1 MGNCIAA
8 LKRLKTKL
16 AIDVDYK
23 SMDSIQD
30 SASTVDEVSAIDYT
44 TINTNR
50 EFHNEEAST
59 YWLPKDEEEQRRLA
73 GQHFAYKELFGG
85 NLLSSVCNSLDFE
98 KGISVLDIGCGSG
111 VWIMDMINDYPNCTY
126 HGCDIVDTTNKVL
139 KIDQFTYSHGNIVKG
154 LPYKDDTFDFVHMRF
169 FIFALRAEEWPIA
182 IKEAIRVVKPGG
194 MVQFYEAGFECLII
208 VVKHISV
215 VNILAASKGQNPDI
229 ALILEDLIS
238 VNDNVVIVQS
248 DHRQCMLNSGT
259 TTSKKFIWD
268 GLELI
273 KSTFST
279 LGPILGLNDKEDLL
293 KFLADFKYC
302 LSTTDC
308 SFYANSVAAKKL

>member
-16 AIDVDYK
+16 AIDIDYK
-23 SMDSIQD
+23 SMATIQD
-30 SASTVDEVSAIDYT
+30 SVSTVDQVSAIDYT

-50 EFHNEEAST
+50 EFHNEETST
-59 YWLPKDEEEQRRLA
+59 YWLPKDEEEQRRLT

-126 HGCDIVDTTNKVL
+126 HGCDIADTTNKVL
-139 KIDQFTYSHGNIVKG
+139 KISQFTYNHGNVVKG
-154 LPYKDDTFDFVHMRF
+154 LPYEDNTFDFVHMRF

-194 MVQFYEAGFECLII
+194 MVQFYEGGFECLIMA
-208 VVKHISV
+208 VKHISV

-238 VNDNVVIVQS
+238 ANDNVVIVQS
-248 DHRQCMLNSGT
+248 DYRQCML
-259 TTSKKFIWD
+259 SKYA
-268 GLELI
+268 E
-273 KSTFST
+273 
-279 LGPILGLNDKEDLL
+279 
-293 KFLADFKYC
+293 
-302 LSTTDC
+302 TDRMI
-308 SFYANSVAAKKL
+308 